1 MGDTIRIDIER
12 MRTKGRTLTDIPKKY
27 STQEAEKMNMRNNK
41 KTQHDDDMHDHEYRS
56 IEEDNLD
63 EYDQW
68 MIVVWRLK
76 KK

>member
-27 STQEAEKMNMRNNK
+27 STQEAEKMNIRNNK
-41 KTQHDDDMHDHEYRS
+41 KIQHDDMHDHEYRS

-63 EYDQW
+63 EYDQ
-68 MIVVWRLK
+68 
-76 KK
+76 